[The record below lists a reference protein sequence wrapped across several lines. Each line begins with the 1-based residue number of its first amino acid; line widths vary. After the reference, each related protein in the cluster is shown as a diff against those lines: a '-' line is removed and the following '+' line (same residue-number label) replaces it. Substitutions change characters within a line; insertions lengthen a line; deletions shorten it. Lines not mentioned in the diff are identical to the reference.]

1 MTSSLHVGPDT
12 EPDKYRLIR
21 SVGRG
26 GEATLYLAEVDL
38 AGQTEPVVVKV
49 LNSDVTDNDEQFAQL
64 SARWSEQAE
73 LLRFINRLGVVGVRE
88 HFEGAPEH
96 PAGGA
101 EGSEHRALYL
111 VMNLSLIHI

>member
-1 MTSSLHVGPDT
+1 MSLNLYVGPDPH
-12 EPDKYRLIR
+12 PDKYRLVR

-26 GEATLYLAEVDL
+26 GEATLYLAEVSL

-49 LNSDVTDNDEQFAQL
+49 LNSDVTSNEEQFAEL
-64 SARWSEQAE
+64 SAKWSEQAE

-96 PAGGA
+96 PA
-101 EGSEHRALYL
+101 ESPDPSVSGSSGTPRD
-111 VMNLSLIHI
+111 NLH